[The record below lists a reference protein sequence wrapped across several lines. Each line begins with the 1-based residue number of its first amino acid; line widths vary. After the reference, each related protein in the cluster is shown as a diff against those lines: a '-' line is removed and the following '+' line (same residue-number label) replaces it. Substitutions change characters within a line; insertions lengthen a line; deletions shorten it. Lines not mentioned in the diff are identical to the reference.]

1 MEKLIRY
8 ITEMTKKK
16 KKAYVFVQ
24 KNLYLQ
30 PHFKT
35 KEKGV
40 DVHQNDGCLWGFT
53 VNSSLTL
60 KSNTNVMEG
69 RAMPRDSHPRVSLLE
84 NMEMIKSTPRV
95 IS

>member
-16 KKAYVFVQ
+16 MRMYLSRISSPISKQRKRVWMFIGMMTAYGGS
-24 KNLYLQ
+24 L
-30 PHFKT
+30 
-35 KEKGV
+35 
-40 DVHQNDGCLWGFT
+40 T

-60 KSNTNVMEG
+60 KSNSNVMG
-69 RAMPRDSHPRVSLLE
+69 GKAMPRDSHPRVSLLE